1 MNMISVVLD
10 KNHIFVFD
18 KLFVKFLKNDMKM
31 LLVSEIIVIFA
42 NDMKDM

>member
-18 KLFVKFLKNDMKM
+18 ELFVKFLKNNMKM